1 MKNVQIVENVKKH
14 VHATLFCKIRMQ
26 MYQSAAGMIG
36 FVAFKG
42 IQKSAASDKQ
52 MLKISVDGE
61 VCGEYSL
68 KDKQEIKIGDTNVC
82 QIEED
87 GTVSMTEADCP
98 DQLCVKQGKIKAFGE
113 SIICLPNKVVLEIVT
128 ENKKAEEIDS
138 IVK

>member
-1 MKNVQIVENVKKH
+1 MKKKD
-14 VHATLFCKIRMQ
+14 LFLICILL
-26 MYQSAAGMIG
+26 AAGMIG

-68 KDKQEIKIGDTNVC
+68 KDKQEIK
-82 QIEED
+82 IEED

>member
-1 MKNVQIVENVKKH
+1 MKKKD
-14 VHATLFCKIRMQ
+14 LFLICILL
-26 MYQSAAGMIG
+26 AAGMIG

-98 DQLCVKQGKIKAFGE
+98 DQLCVKRGKSKRLEKVSSVCQIKWFWK
-113 SIICLPNKVVLEIVT
+113 L
-128 ENKKAEEIDS
+128 
-138 IVK
+138 

>member
-1 MKNVQIVENVKKH
+1 MKKKD
-14 VHATLFCKIRMQ
+14 LFLICILL
-26 MYQSAAGMIG
+26 AAGMIG

-42 IQKSAASDKQ
+42 IQKSAVSDKQ